1 MEIDSSFVGK
11 IAAHH
16 MLFIFIPLAII
27 LLICSIFIGIIN
39 ILFKK
44 GSIIALILRFVIL
57 SIGAMVFV
65 ALLPYITKLALS

>member
-1 MEIDSSFVGK
+1 MEIDTTFIGK
-11 IAAHH
+11 IMVHH
-16 MLFIFIPLAII
+16 LLIIFFPLAII